1 MSRVLSNSVRVL
13 VAIYMLSLLTA
24 CGGDVNADL
33 QQYIK
38 TVKARKPGRIDPLP
52 EIKQIETFV
61 YVAGDRR
68 SPFGPSQEAETEQ
81 TAQEDDGMS
90 PDFNRRKEELEQ
102 FPLDSIRMV
111 GTVDL
116 NDTIWGLVKT
126 KDKTIFRV
134 KVGNYMGQNHGQITN
149 ISEDKIELTEI
160 IPKKPRGFMERQA
173 SVSLSE

>member
-1 MSRVLSNSVRVL
+1 MQ
-13 VAIYMLSLLTA
+13 
-24 CGGDVNADL
+24 DL
-33 QQYIK
+33 RQFVK
-38 TVKARKPGRIDPLP
+38 KVKARKPGRIEPLP

-61 YVAGDRR
+61 YISGDRR
-68 SPFGPSQEAETEQ
+68 NPFLLTQSAESDDV
-81 TAQEDDGMS
+81 AQDEDGLA
-90 PDFNRRKEELEQ
+90 PDPNRRKEELEQ

-116 NDTIWGLVKT
+116 DNTMWGLVKT
-126 KDKTIFRV
+126 KDMTIYRV
-134 KVGNYMGQNHGQITN
+134 KVGNYMGQNHGQVTS